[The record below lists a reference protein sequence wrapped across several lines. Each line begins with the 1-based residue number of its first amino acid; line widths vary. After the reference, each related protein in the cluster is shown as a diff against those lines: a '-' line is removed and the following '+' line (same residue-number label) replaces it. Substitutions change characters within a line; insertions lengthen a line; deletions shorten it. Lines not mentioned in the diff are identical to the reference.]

1 MRLLRTGMGIAKA
14 AWNKAQDVVELKR
27 RLAEANAR
35 VAELEASVEMLKFRL
50 DDASRANLEL
60 ARRETRRLVQRK
72 AVEELERELAEIVRQ
87 RSLGNR
93 AYDDRLVEIA
103 SELHRIAHALKE
115 PAE

>member
-35 VAELEASVEMLKFRL
+35 VAELEASVE
-50 DDASRANLEL
+50 
-60 ARRETRRLVQRK
+60 
-72 AVEELERELAEIVRQ
+72 IVRQ